1 LVSTMFNPATY
12 AVDALRNA
20 MLEVGGSYPF
30 EMDVGILSAFT
41 VGLGTFGVL
50 SFRRMKAV

>member
-1 LVSTMFNPATY
+1 MFNPATY

-20 MLEVGGSYPF
+20 VLEVGGSYPF
-30 EMDVGILSAFT
+30 EMDIGILTAFT